1 MKIAVTGASGRLGR
15 AVLELALAEDHQVT
29 AIDRAPIVAAGAAG
43 AADRDGVR
51 SRTVD
56 LTDYAQFL
64 DAAEGADALIHLAAY
79 TSPGGA
85 PEPVVH
91 NNNVVASYNA
101 LAVAE
106 AAGITRICLASS
118 VNAIGGVYSRQPRY
132 DYFPVDEAHPSYAE
146 DGYSMSKWAAEQQ
159 AAAFAR
165 RLPGLSVACL
175 RLHELRDR
183 EHIASRLRKRPDAG
197 SKDLWG
203 YTPMPAAARACLN
216 AVARDLGGCEVC
228 YVVAAD
234 TWRPEPSQSLRDR
247 YYPDVPVRGDLSGHK
262 SFFDSSKAEEVL
274 QCRL

>member
-15 AVLELALAEDHQVT
+15 AVLELALAEGHQVT
-29 AIDRAPIVAAGAAG
+29 AIDRSSVVPV
-43 AADRDGVR
+43 DRNNAR

-56 LTDYAQFL
+56 LTDYPRFL
-64 DAAEGADALIHLAAY
+64 DAVADADAVIHLAAY
-79 TSPGGA
+79 TSPAAA

-118 VNAIGGVYSRQPRY
+118 INAIGGVYSRQPRY
-132 DYFPVDEAHPSYAE
+132 DYFPLDEAHPGYAE

-175 RLHELRDR
+175 RLHALRDR
-183 EHIASRLRKRPDAG
+183 EDLASRLRDRPDAG

-203 YTPMPAAARACLN
+203 CTPMTAAARACLN
-216 AVARDLGGCEVC
+216 AVTRNLGGCEVF
-228 YVVAAD
+228 YVVASD
-234 TWRPEPSQSLRDR
+234 TWRPEPSAELRDR

-262 SFFDSSKAEEVL
+262 SFFDSSKAEKLL

>member
-15 AVLELALAEDHQVT
+15 AVLDLALAEGHEVT
-29 AIDRAPIVAAGAAG
+29 AIDRSSAVP
-43 AADRDGVR
+43 ADRNNVS

-56 LTDYAQFL
+56 LTDYPRFA
-64 DAAEGADALIHLAAY
+64 DAAADADALIHLAAY
-79 TSPGGA
+79 ASPSGA

-118 VNAIGGVYSRQPRY
+118 VNAIGGVYSGQPRY
-132 DYFPVDEAHPSYAE
+132 DYFPVDEAHPGYAE

-175 RLHELRDR
+175 RLHALRDR
-183 EHIASRLRKRPDAG
+183 EDFASRPGNRPDAG
-197 SKDLWG
+197 RKDLWG

-216 AVARDLGGCEVC
+216 AVTGNLDGCEVF

-234 TWRPEPSQSLRDR
+234 TWRPEPSLELRDR
-247 YYPDVPVRGDLSGHK
+247 YYPDVPVRGDLSGHR
-262 SFFDSSKAEEVL
+262 SFFDSSKAEKL
-274 QCRL
+274 LGWR